1 MILDANTILLVQ
13 ATVVV
18 LLPFLLW
25 HGCGLRQFFP
35 LTVVQIISGLL
46 LGPSI
51 FGGASSV
58 LLDAGSW
65 SAGRDLHALSGAF
78 TAAASTIGD
87 LYRALFSNSGGID
100 TMATIAVSMFAFV
113 AGADVDREKMKV
125 SAGSIFGIGL
135 GGLLVT
141 WGIGSALG
149 WVLATSLPSAVGK
162 ANSVILF
169 AIVFGMC
176 NAIPAL
182 PVLAAL
188 LREIGLIRER
198 IGVVGLAAA
207 TIGDVTLWI
216 SLAIV
221 LPFTPGAGAGG
232 AGTGLLLA
240 FLCISASL
248 LGCLFI
254 AGPLF
259 NRLLAR
265 KAPERVIMSLVAVV
279 VFLSAAITE
288 FGHLHAVLGAF
299 IAGVF
304 LPDPVREMAA
314 EKLDMPTAL
323 FLLPFFF
330 LSTGLKTEFSLDNSV
345 VWIVFIAGLGV
356 CIFAKIASTMVAAR
370 LCSENWAFGLTVGV
384 LLQTKGLMELVVA
397 RIFYDKMVISQ
408 ASFSAVVMVALVSTA
423 LTIPVTS
430 LLLVIFG
437 EKLIPRKTPAGAAE
451 AAAID
456 IALGEQPG
464 IVPAAPP
471 V

>member
-1 MILDANTILLVQ
+1 MQLDPNTVLLLQ

-35 LTVVQIISGLL
+35 LTVVQIMSGLL

-51 FGGASSV
+51 FGGAASA
-58 LLDAGSW
+58 LQDAGMW
-65 SAGRDLHALSGAF
+65 LDGQGFRWLAGTF
-78 TAAASTIGD
+78 KVAAPAVQSVYD
-87 LYRALFSNSGGID
+87 SLFKNSGGVD
-100 TMATIAVSMFAFV
+100 TMATIAVSLFAFI
-113 AGADVDREKMKV
+113 AGADIDREKMKV
-125 SAGSIFGIGL
+125 AAGSILVIGL

-141 WGIGSALG
+141 WAAGSGLG
-149 WVLATSLPSAVGK
+149 WLLATNFPAVLGK
-162 ANSVILF
+162 ADSVVLF

-216 SLAIV
+216 SLAVV
-221 LPFTPGAGAGG
+221 LPFVPGSNEGDIGAG
-232 AGTGLLLA
+232 LLRA
-240 FLCISASL
+240 FICISMSV
-248 LGCLFI
+248 LGCQFL
-254 AGPLF
+254 ATPLF

-265 KAPERVIMSLVAVV
+265 KAPERVVMSLVAVV
-279 VFLSAAITE
+279 IFLSAAITE

-299 IAGVF
+299 VAGVF
-304 LPDPVREMAA
+304 LPDKVREMAI

-330 LSTGLKTEFSLDNSV
+330 LSTGLKTQFSLGDSL
-345 VWIVFIAGLGV
+345 VWTVFLVGLGA
-356 CIFAKIASTMVAAR
+356 CIIAKVASTMVAAR
-370 LCSENWAFGLTVGV
+370 LCSETWAFGLTVGV

-397 RIFYDKMVISQ
+397 RIFFDKMLISQ
-408 ASFSAVVMVALVSTA
+408 TTFSAVVMIALVSTA

-437 EKLIPRKTPAGAAE
+437 DKLIPKHAVEP
-451 AAAID
+451 
-456 IALGEQPG
+456 
-464 IVPAAPP
+464 APP
-471 V
+471 LGDLALTAPLAGISPAQEA

>member
-1 MILDANTILLVQ
+1 VKLDSDTVLLLQ
-13 ATVVV
+13 AAVVV

-35 LTVVQIISGLL
+35 LAVIQIVSGLV

-51 FGGASSV
+51 FGSAAAA
-58 LLDAGSW
+58 LQDAGGWLADQGFPGMGNSL
-65 SAGRDLHALSGAF
+65 R
-78 TAAASTIGD
+78 AAAPPVQHIYQS
-87 LYRALFSNSGGID
+87 LFTSRGGID

-113 AGADVDREKMKV
+113 AGADVDREKMRLA
-125 SAGSIFGIGL
+125 AGSIVAMGL

-141 WGIGSALG
+141 WACGSGLG
-149 WVLATSLPSAVGK
+149 WLLATNFPKVMGD
-162 ANSVILF
+162 ANSVVLF

-216 SLAIV
+216 SLAVV
-221 LPFTPGAGAGG
+221 LPFVPGSDAGNVSS
-232 AGTGLLLA
+232 GLLRA
-240 FLCISASL
+240 SICILVSV
-248 LGCLFI
+248 LGCQFV
-254 AGPLF
+254 ATPLF
-259 NRLLAR
+259 NRLLAQN
-265 KAPERVIMSLVAVV
+265 APERVVMSLVAVV
-279 VFLSAAITE
+279 IFLSAANTE

-304 LPDPVREMAA
+304 LPDRVREMAT
-314 EKLDMPTAL
+314 EKLDLPTAL

-330 LSTGLKTEFSLDNSV
+330 LSTGLKTKFSMSDPLVWV
-345 VWIVFIAGLGV
+345 VFLAGLAA
-356 CIFAKIASTMVAAR
+356 CILAKIASTMVAAR
-370 LCSENWAFGLTVGV
+370 LSSENWAFGLAVGV

-397 RIFYDKMVISQ
+397 NIFYSKQLISQ
-408 ASFSAVVMVALVSTA
+408 ATFSAIVMVALVSTA

-430 LLLVIFG
+430 LLLVMFG
-437 EKLIPRKTPAGAAE
+437 DKLISQRTRATAVLAELPAIKEPLPAGPSP
-451 AAAID
+451 
-456 IALGEQPG
+456 Q
-464 IVPAAPP
+464 V
-471 V
+471 